1 MPTLHLMLYT
11 RQFLTSKTKTEFH
24 RTEKG
29 PPTLLNYLVRNWIW
43 FLLTSV
49 LWLFHLA
56 NESGTLSSQLQL
68 FHTISTNLINNK
80 YIINRFSICIFVLQN
95 YHHVLCSADEYVI
108 FCYCQMMML
117 FEMTNCIVQVLTS
130 CVISANR
137 TIVNMLREM
146 LESSS
151 L

>member
-1 MPTLHLMLYT
+1 MPTLHLVLYT
-11 RQFLTSKTKTEFH
+11 RQFLTSMI
-24 RTEKG
+24 
-29 PPTLLNYLVRNWIW
+29 VRNWIW

-95 YHHVLCSADEYVI
+95 YHHVLSSADEYVI

-117 FEMTNCIVQVLTS
+117 FEMTNCIE
-130 CVISANR
+130 SASFDILCNF
-137 TIVNMLREM
+137 RE
-146 LESSS
+146 SNYSKHVKRNVRI
-151 L
+151 